1 MGQLD
6 SMGIHCNICT
16 SFIHAAQE
24 EGRDWARRQGQS
36 LRGIHT
42 CLGVYPWST
51 KEPGRSSM
59 ILSLVVLLCL
69 QQPFSMH
76 QQIYFSKSLS
86 IFESCFHCHITQP
99 WRQAWQ
105 SHETQSYH
113 VMQMMTFAGL
123 AQTVWQCKECSI
135 LSDVGHRSE
144 AVWKMAAWLRSY
156 CATVLHLG

>member
-1 MGQLD
+1 MLPRKKDEIERVAKANRWEGSIPVWESIL
-6 SMGIHCNICT
+6 G
-16 SFIHAAQE
+16 AQKS
-24 EGRDWARRQGQS
+24 RDV
-36 LRGIHT
+36 LRWF
-42 CLGVYPWST
+42 CRWLCCFVF
-51 KEPGRSSM
+51 SSHFQC
-59 ILSLVVLLCL
+59 ISRYT
-69 QQPFSMH
+69 FRN
-76 QQIYFSKSLS
+76 FLS

-105 SHETQSYH
+105 SHESQSYH